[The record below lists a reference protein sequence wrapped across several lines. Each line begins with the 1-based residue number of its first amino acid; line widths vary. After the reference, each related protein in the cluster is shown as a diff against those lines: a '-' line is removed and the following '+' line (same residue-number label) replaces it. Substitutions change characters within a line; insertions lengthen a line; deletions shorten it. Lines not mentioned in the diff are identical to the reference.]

1 MPPVAARG
9 DDRRMPD
16 SIGSS
21 TLRAPSVPEEAT
33 EPPPPPTPPT
43 AEPSKKK
50 FSFPT
55 AFTVLAAV
63 LLLVWIASFFVPA
76 GIYTTNASTGS
87 PIPGTYHK
95 LPSCSAVAAG
105 GAALVVESPGETG
118 TAPQDAS
125 AAPTAKPVPGENC
138 VDTAFTY
145 RFKQLWNAPPNGL
158 YGVEAGNGFVGP
170 WESGL
175 LYGSAAIFF
184 FVLAVGAF
192 ITVTMKTQAIQ
203 TGIGR
208 LALRFRHSGSMLIA
222 ILMGIFAIGGTTYG
236 MWEETLGFFVLL
248 VPLTLALRFDRMVA
262 AAIVFLGAGSGVIGS
277 TVNPFS
283 TGVASD
289 AAGISIGDGIGLRIA
304 LWLVVVSMGVLYVI
318 WYARRVSAHP
328 EKSVVGV
335 SRADASDAEGLIKDV
350 PKLTGRQKLVLA
362 LFGGTFLLMIYGFI
376 PWNDLWHEGFGKD
389 FPVPTFSDFYFP
401 EAAGLFLV
409 MAVVIGLIA
418 RLGENGTVTTIVA
431 GAADFLG
438 AALIIVLARG
448 ITVVMRNAYM
458 TDTILHWMEN
468 AVSGASSGVFAL
480 LAFIVNIPIAFLVP
494 SSSGHAAL
502 VMPILAP
509 LADFAGVSR
518 AIVVTA
524 FQSASGFVNLVTPTS
539 AVIIGLVAG
548 VIVCLAL
555 SKIGYNHY
563 LKFVW
568 PFLAAVFVVCCAFVG
583 IAAAVG

>member
-1 MPPVAARG
+1 MADSRVGADPQPPGV
-9 DDRRMPD
+9 
-16 SIGSS
+16 I
-21 TLRAPSVPEEAT
+21 APPEA
-33 EPPPPPTPPT
+33 PPPPPGVVEAPPAP
-43 AEPSKKK
+43 AEPTRRFK
-50 FSFPT
+50 FPT

-63 LLLVWIASFFVPA
+63 LLLVWIASFFIPA
-76 GIYTTNASTGS
+76 GRYNTNAETGA
-87 PIPGTYHK
+87 PIPGTYHE

-105 GAALVVESPGETG
+105 GSALVVPSPGETG
-118 TAPQDAS
+118 TAPADAQS
-125 AAPTAKPVPGENC
+125 APGAKITPEPGVNC

-158 YGVEAGNGFVGP
+158 YGVEASNGFVGP
-170 WESGL
+170 WEVGI

-208 LALRFRHSGSMLIA
+208 LALRFRNSGFVLIA
-222 ILMGIFAIGGTTYG
+222 LLMTVFALGGTSYG

-248 VPLTLALRFDRMVA
+248 VPLALALNYDRIVA

-277 TVNPFS
+277 TVNPFA

-289 AAGISIGDGIGLRIA
+289 AAAISIGDGVGLRIA
-304 LWLVVVSMGVLYVI
+304 LWITVVALGIGYVI
-318 WYARRVSAHP
+318 RYARRVHHDP
-328 EKSVVGV
+328 TKSVVGV
-335 SRADASDAEGLIKDV
+335 SAEDAAEAQSLVEDV
-350 PKLTGRQKLVLA
+350 PKLTTRQKVVLVL
-362 LFGGTFLLMIYGFI
+362 FVGTFLLMIYGFI

-389 FPVPTFSDFYFP
+389 FPLPTFSDFYFP

-409 MAVVIGLIA
+409 MSVVIGLIA
-418 RLGENGTVTTIVA
+418 KLGEEGTVTTIVA
-431 GAADFLG
+431 GAADFIG
-438 AALIIVLARG
+438 AALIIVFARG
-448 ITVVMRNAYM
+448 ITVVMRNAFM
-458 TDTILHWMEN
+458 TDTILHWMEK
-468 AVSGASSGVFAL
+468 AVSGSSAGVFAIS
-480 LAFIVNIPIAFLVP
+480 AFLVNIPIAFLVP

-518 AIVVTA
+518 ALVVTA
-524 FQSASGFVNLVTPTS
+524 YQSASGFVNLVTPTS
-539 AVIIGLVAG
+539 AVIMGG
-548 VIVCLAL
+548 LAL
-555 SKIGYNHY
+555 SKVGYDRY

-568 PFLAAVFVVCCAFVG
+568 PFLVLVFVVVCAFVG